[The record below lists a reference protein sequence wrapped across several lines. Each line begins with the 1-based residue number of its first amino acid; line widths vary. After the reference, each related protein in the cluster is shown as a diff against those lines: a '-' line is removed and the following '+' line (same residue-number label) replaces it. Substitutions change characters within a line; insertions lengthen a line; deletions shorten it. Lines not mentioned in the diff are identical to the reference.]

1 MKTLKLYAAIIGLSL
16 CFSVV
21 QAADKKDDKR
31 HPNTMPPGAL
41 GMPIMPGSGLPP
53 GAVGMPAP
61 MDASCRRAA
70 GMAAV
75 KEALDDNDNVKDCSV
90 SSLTAV
96 KLNLSY
102 TVTVSCA
109 EGENEG
115 ESTVYRV
122 KTRLKSKKL
131 NTCRAISTEPLQ
143 E

>member
-1 MKTLKLYAAIIGLSL
+1 
-16 CFSVV
+16 
-21 QAADKKDDKR
+21 
-31 HPNTMPPGAL
+31 
-41 GMPIMPGSGLPP
+41 MPGSGMPP

-90 SSLTAV
+90 SSLSVV

-102 TVTVSCA
+102 TVAVSCA